1 MKALRSI
8 SLLVLASTLAFA
20 QTATPK
26 TKAKAP
32 ARGLANSVKEIEA
45 RTPPLPPFQP
55 QQPVRIQLDNGM
67 VIFLQEDHEL
77 PFINGTARIRGGSR
91 EMPAEKAGM
100 AGILGQA
107 WRTGGTASQTG
118 DQMDDFL
125 EARAAVVET
134 GSQLQSTTINF
145 SALKEDFNDVFK
157 LFVDLLQHPEF
168 RPEKVDLA
176 KNQAK
181 TGISRRNEDP
191 SAIAARE
198 AAKLVYGAESPYARQ
213 SEYWTVD
220 AVTRQDL
227 LDFHQR
233 FVHPNNIIL
242 GVVGDFNAKQME
254 AQLRQAFGSWQ
265 KGPDFKR
272 ADESFKPPAPGVYLV
287 EKEDVNQSN
296 IRMVT
301 LGTRRDNP
309 DFYAITVMN
318 EALGGGF
325 SARLFSNIRSK
336 QGLAYSVGGGV
347 GVNFDYPGIFQLVM
361 GTKSEQTAKA
371 VKALQNELAQ
381 LKTHPFTAIEID
393 KAKANILNSWIF
405 NFDSKEAV
413 LSEKML
419 YEFYGYPLDTLEHF
433 RQGVEKT
440 TLADVNRAVEKYIE
454 GKQFAIV
461 VVGKSADFDQPLST
475 FGAVKTIDVT
485 IPTAPPSAS
494 SK

>member
-1 MKALRSI
+1 
-8 SLLVLASTLAFA
+8 
-20 QTATPK
+20 
-26 TKAKAP
+26 
-32 ARGLANSVKEIEA
+32 
-45 RTPPLPPFQP
+45 
-55 QQPVRIQLDNGM
+55 
-67 VIFLQEDHEL
+67 
-77 PFINGTARIRGGSR
+77 
-91 EMPAEKAGM
+91 
-100 AGILGQA
+100 
-107 WRTGGTASQTG
+107 
-118 DQMDDFL
+118 
-125 EARAAVVET
+125 
-134 GSQLQSTTINF
+134 
-145 SALKEDFNDVFK
+145 VF
-157 LFVDLLQHPEF
+157 F
-168 RPEKVDLA
+168 
-176 KNQAK
+176 
-181 TGISRRNEDP
+181 
-191 SAIAARE
+191 
-198 AAKLVYGAESPYARQ
+198 
-213 SEYWTVD
+213 
-220 AVTRQDL
+220 
-227 LDFHQR
+227 
-233 FVHPNNIIL
+233 
-242 GVVGDFNAKQME
+242 
-254 AQLRQAFGSWQ
+254 
-265 KGPDFKR
+265 
-272 ADESFKPPAPGVYLV
+272 V

-405 NFDSKEAV
+405 NYDSKEAV
-413 LSEKML
+413 LAEKML